1 MVTAQLIAE
10 ILGLGADVRSMQEL
24 DIAINAGLPKRSL
37 VLLSSRLY
45 CDDRAASAF
54 RFQVIPPVIWKRRTT
69 RLSQQES
76 ERIARIACALADAEY
91 VLNDRGEARQWM
103 SAPHRELGGKT
114 PIEAARTEIGARRVE
129 AVLNKLFFGV
139 PA

>member
-1 MVTAQLIAE
+1 
-10 ILGLGADVRSMQEL
+10 
-24 DIAINAGLPKRSL
+24 LPSTQAWPKGSL

-54 RFQVIPPVIWKRRTT
+54 KFQVIPPTTWKRRTT

-76 ERIARIACALADAEY
+76 ERTERLACALADAEY
-91 VLNDRGEARQWM
+91 VLNDRDEARQWM
-103 SAPHRELGGKT
+103 SAPHREFGGKT
-114 PIEAARTEIGARRVE
+114 PIEAARTEIGTRRIE
-129 AVLNKLFFGV
+129 AVLNKLFFGL